1 MFMIHSIAIDFR
13 ILFRKFYC
21 PICGQKLKVVM
32 EVNKLTDK
40 QKERYYQ
47 ELYPYGVPINID
59 VGKAKQMFK
68 CNYCNYYN
76 TTDNQLLIN
85 KKQKHLKKKII
96 TEEEI
101 GTVKLEKLCIEKKT
115 ILNLR
120 WLLLLPVI
128 GGIICTFVI
137 LFSSLLKMYGRQSRH
152 ILVWSPIV
160 ISLIVLVIL
169 RAVLSMFNDVDFIIN
184 YRNWIMLIP
193 SLLSYNIPV
202 LIYINRNFS
211 TKKFY

>member
-59 VGKAKQMFK
+59 VGKTKQMFK

-85 KKQKHLKKKII
+85 KKQKHLKLHLLVRIK
-96 TEEEI
+96 
-101 GTVKLEKLCIEKKT
+101 GML
-115 ILNLR
+115 LR
-120 WLLLLPVI
+120 CWLLRMALQPLMRKHTPERAM
-128 GGIICTFVI
+128 
-137 LFSSLLKMYGRQSRH
+137 LHLK
-152 ILVWSPIV
+152 LKTA
-160 ISLIVLVIL
+160 LIQ
-169 RAVLSMFNDVDFIIN
+169 
-184 YRNWIMLIP
+184 
-193 SLLSYNIPV
+193 
-202 LIYINRNFS
+202 
-211 TKKFY
+211 